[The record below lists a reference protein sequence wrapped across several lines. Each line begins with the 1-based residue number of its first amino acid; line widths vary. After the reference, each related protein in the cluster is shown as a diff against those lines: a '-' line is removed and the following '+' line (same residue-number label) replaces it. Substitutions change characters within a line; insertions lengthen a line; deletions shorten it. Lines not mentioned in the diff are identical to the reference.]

1 MKDETKIWLKY
12 AEENLESARILFQSK
27 LYNPCLQNVQQA
39 VEKALKAILV
49 ERTSKIKKTHDIL
62 EIKQLILSNNI
73 EVDLSDDE
81 CDFLN
86 SIYLPSK
93 YPLGSILADY
103 EPDEKVCRAGLDIA
117 EKAVRFANGII
128 RSNETN

>member
-1 MKDETKIWLKY
+1 MKDETKAWLKY

-49 ERTSKIKKTHDIL
+49 ERTSTIKKTHDIF
-62 EIKQLILSNNI
+62 EIKQLIVSNNI

-103 EPDEKVCRAGLDIA
+103 EPDEKVCRSGINIA
-117 EKAVRFANGII
+117 EKVVQFADWII
-128 RSNETN
+128 RRNEPK